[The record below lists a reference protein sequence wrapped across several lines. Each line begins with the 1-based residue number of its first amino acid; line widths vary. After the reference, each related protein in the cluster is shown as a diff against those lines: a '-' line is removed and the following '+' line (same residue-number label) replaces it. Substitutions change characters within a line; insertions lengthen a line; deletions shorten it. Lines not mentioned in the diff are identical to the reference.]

1 MYIDYVIKSPP
12 QKKKKLLCFIFFFH
26 CYTIQYSIFIELVC
40 EGYIYKY
47 MYLF

>member
-1 MYIDYVIKSPP
+1 MYIDYIMKSPP
-12 QKKKKLLCFIFFFH
+12 PPKKVIFMFYILFH